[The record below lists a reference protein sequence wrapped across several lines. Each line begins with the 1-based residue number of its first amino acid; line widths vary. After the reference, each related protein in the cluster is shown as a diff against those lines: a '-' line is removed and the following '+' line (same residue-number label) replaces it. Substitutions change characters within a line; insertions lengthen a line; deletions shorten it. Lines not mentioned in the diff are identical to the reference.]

1 MRRSMSWLL
10 TGVLSVVIVGM
21 ARPAAAQDDAPKV
34 EVAGGWNYIAAR
46 FQAGDFWEHFYR
58 GGFGEV
64 AVNLNNRWGAVG
76 IFAYDQKT
84 IPEIEG
90 DFKVQVMPYLFGVR
104 YSNRNQAEKA
114 TPFLHGLVGATRFK
128 GELGSD
134 SATETAFTWQ
144 LGGGVNIPINS
155 RMFARAGGDY
165 MHIHGKNDG
174 ELTGGEAVQGLRLT
188 AGVGVGF

>member
-21 ARPAAAQDDAPKV
+21 AKPAAAQDATKV

-46 FQAGDFWEHFYR
+46 SQASDTWEHLYK

-64 AVNLNNRWGAVG
+64 AVNLNSRWGVVG
-76 IFAYDQKT
+76 NVGYDQKT
-84 IPEIEG
+84 IAEVEG
-90 DFKVQVMPYLFGVR
+90 DFKLTVLPYLFGVR
-104 YSNRNQAEKA
+104 YSARTEPERP
-114 TPFLHGLVGATRFK
+114 TPFLQFLAGGTRIR

-134 SATETAFTWQ
+134 SETENNFSWQ
-144 LGGGVNIPINS
+144 VGGGVNVPVNS
-155 RMFARAGGDY
+155 RVFARAGFDY
-165 MHIHGKNDG
+165 LHIHGKDG
-174 ELTGGEAVQGLRLT
+174 GQLTGGEAVQGLRIS